1 MAILHGM
8 TALTFSI
15 NEEDA
20 RIASLAALA
29 VGIHVAE
36 SALPSPLPGIKPG
49 LANVITLL
57 VLFDFGLRTA
67 AWVSLL
73 RVLVASLILGTF
85 LSPTFLLSLSG
96 ALASLLAL
104 AAGRLLPG
112 IGIVGLA
119 VLAAMAHMAGQISMA
134 WLVFL
139 PHPALWKLS
148 PVFMAA
154 ALVFGLVS
162 GIIAHTVI
170 QQLRTDKRTGT

>member
-1 MAILHGM
+1 M
-8 TALTFSI
+8 TALTFKIS
-15 NEEDA
+15 EEDT
-20 RIASLAALA
+20 RIARLAALA
-29 VGIHVAE
+29 VTIHIAE

-57 VLFDFGLRTA
+57 VLFEFGLRTA

-104 AAGRLLPG
+104 AIGRQLPAVG
-112 IGIVGLA
+112 PVGLA
-119 VLAAMAHMAGQISMA
+119 VLAALAHMAGQLCMA

-148 PVFMAA
+148 PVFMGA
-154 ALVFGLVS
+154 ALVFGVVS
-162 GIIAHTVI
+162 GIIAHTVL
-170 QQLRTDKRTGT
+170 QQLKTDSQIEL